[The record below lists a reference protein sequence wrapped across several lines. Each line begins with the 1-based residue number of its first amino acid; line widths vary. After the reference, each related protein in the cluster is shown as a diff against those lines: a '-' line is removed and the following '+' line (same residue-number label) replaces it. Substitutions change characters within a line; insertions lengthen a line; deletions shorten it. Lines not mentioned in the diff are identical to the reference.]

1 VKLKLYEAVYEPEM
15 GEDRAVKFFSADHLH
30 SPHLRAEAARVL
42 AIAFGEH
49 IAPTRM
55 TRLKNPYR

>member
-1 VKLKLYEAVYEPEM
+1 MKTM
-15 GEDRAVKFFSADHLH
+15 ADAIN
-30 SPHLRAEAARVL
+30 RAEAARVL
-42 AIAFGEH
+42 VLAFGEH